1 MLEEHLTMMANMT
14 MKEMMAQGMGHGE
27 NMHMGMSMDSP
38 YGDLEVEARIT
49 LRNLMRETYS
59 DQQAASAF
67 DDSGVLNRHTS
78 QVFKHGRAFEN
89 ALFAIYADSSI
100 TDKRAAVEAAI
111 AYYKSDTRHSVAVT
125 PKDTTLIVNHPQA
138 NAFKTAFPRL
148 SGFLWT
154 QQWLQ
159 LASLEAIIRDN
170 VDDQFSGGIDVVMER
185 FENKI
190 GSAGG
195 MSMYPAPTE
204 LPMAAAI
211 APDLYSQSPE
221 ATIIL
226 DNLNVLET
234 LVADIMS
241 YPSLDNRAEL
251 IDAAVARFTD
261 NETDNVLPEEYL
273 LFALRGG
280 IYNQGGPAVG
290 ELSQSERNRSREAM
304 NMQHAIT
311 MSNGQ

>member
-1 MLEEHLTMMANMT
+1 
-14 MKEMMAQGMGHGE
+14 
-27 NMHMGMSMDSP
+27 
-38 YGDLEVEARIT
+38 
-49 LRNLMRETYS
+49 MRETYS
-59 DQQAASAF
+59 DEQAANAF

-111 AYYKSDTRHSVAVT
+111 ADYKSDTRHSVALT
-125 PKDTTLIVNHPQA
+125 PKDTTLLVNHPQA

-159 LASLEAIIRDN
+159 LASLEAIIRDS

-241 YPSLDNRAEL
+241 YPNLDNRAEL

-304 NMQHAIT
+304 NMQHAMT
-311 MSNGQ
+311 MSNSQ